1 VSSAE
6 ASGVRPVVRTR
17 TCEYHVRE
25 DGIIVQTVVAHSGKL
40 TVDDAR
46 ANTRLFEQF
55 ADGARRR
62 LLIDMTVPYTA
73 EPGVREYLASEQA
86 SCSIAAVAMVSPSVA
101 TRVIGNLSLK
111 LARSSHPCRMFGNI
125 DRAAA
130 WLLRQPADR

>member
-1 VSSAE
+1 
-6 ASGVRPVVRTR
+6 
-17 TCEYHVRE
+17 
-25 DGIIVQTVVAHSGKL
+25 TVVDHSGEL

-62 LLIDMTVPYTA
+62 LLIDMTVPCTA
-73 EPGVREYLASEQA
+73 EPGVREYLASDEA
-86 SCSIAAVAMVSPSVA
+86 SRLLAAVAMVTPSIA

-111 LARSSHPCRMFGNI
+111 LARASHPRRMFGSV
-125 DRAAA
+125 DRATA